1 MAIFSGFVYWR
12 QALDIRSIAM
22 GRLNYSLEHLL
33 GSSNEGEHNFEQVPP
48 VSPTIP
54 ESALLDTNLQQSD
67 VMAFQA
73 ADGNILQSSGA
84 LTTEQIKQLNIP
96 VAGWKGIE

>member
-1 MAIFSGFVYWR
+1 MRQIISQFTQSIRFRLVLWFVLILGVVMAIFSGFVYWR

-48 VSPTIP
+48 VPPTIP
-54 ESALLDTNLQQSD
+54 
-67 VMAFQA
+67 
-73 ADGNILQSSGA
+73 
-84 LTTEQIKQLNIP
+84 
-96 VAGWKGIE
+96 